1 MDLKYY
7 RIDVDTVGISTK
19 INFRTIAANA
29 AYMAN
34 SYFTTRSSDDRLSR
48 SQPDSVMRTVCPSVI
63 ARAVFELARIMCR
76 KKVFPASINWE
87 LPS

>member
-48 SQPDSVMRTVCPSVI
+48 SQPDFVMRTVCPSVI
-63 ARAVFELARIMCR
+63 ARPVCELARIMCR
-76 KKVFPASINWE
+76 KKVLPASINWE